1 MSCWGPASHPPRSSQ
16 QRLASLPNGR
26 DGCAPGIPA
35 PGWLPTLPVFLGGQ
49 DTGFHPQERAERL
62 QGTPLRPPTLARD
75 DAAGGGNLRRATRP
89 VVSGGKPHKIQLG
102 MAEATIPTA
111 LGVAWEHLGC
121 QSLYWHRT
129 PLVASSCGHWLFRL
143 SVTSGSCG
151 SAAGPVQ
158 EGGGGGANTEEES
171 SQFALSTPPARDR
184 DTVSYPRE
192 APDRME
198 AACPLPQASQSSRR
212 LRAKFCS
219 NEGDR
224 APLDGS
230 GIERESG
237 RPFSDPL
244 SLAVLVSGSHLPKQ
258 TQAQS
263 RVPAHRTSPT
273 SFCISERNKGCAVLC
288 VNLTFLKW
296 T

>member
-49 DTGFHPQERAERL
+49 DTGFHPQERAEGL

-121 QSLYWHRT
+121 QCLYWHRT

-158 EGGGGGANTEEES
+158 EGGGGGGE
-171 SQFALSTPPARDR
+171 
-184 DTVSYPRE
+184 Y
-192 APDRME
+192 
-198 AACPLPQASQSSRR
+198 
-212 LRAKFCS
+212 
-219 NEGDR
+219 
-224 APLDGS
+224 
-230 GIERESG
+230 
-237 RPFSDPL
+237 
-244 SLAVLVSGSHLPKQ
+244 
-258 TQAQS
+258 
-263 RVPAHRTSPT
+263 
-273 SFCISERNKGCAVLC
+273 
-288 VNLTFLKW
+288 
-296 T
+296 